1 MKKSP
6 HFSLRLPLA
15 VSLAVATAAL
25 GLPAFVAPTIAAAE
39 PANCTS
45 TPFTS
50 TSGARYRAPAIITV
64 PDGRIFV
71 FAEKRVNNFDNDDDG
86 NFDIA
91 LKTSTDGGCTWGK
104 EKVVADHG
112 GLRVSNPVP
121 VYVPARGKVLLIT
134 TVKAKDSSTSSGYR
148 NYMYQQWI
156 STDGNSVTPLESG
169 RVTIDGWRP
178 GLTGPGHGLVLAK
191 GSHAGRI
198 IIPTGYTRNTDNKRV
213 ARGIFSDDNGQTWQI
228 GYDQASPGKL
238 QLIEGTIAE
247 LPDGR
252 LLASYR
258 DNGKGLTTPGKNRVS
273 AYSTNGGTSLSTGF
287 TAMSGVKTVP
297 VEGSL
302 LQTSGGK
309 ELLLF
314 SSPSN
319 TSYKITSRRGMR
331 IFVST
336 NDGQSWRSGL
346 AIGSSTDQACYSD
359 MVQLDANTIGLVYE
373 NGYTPQKP
381 YWNRIV
387 FRTVSISSLEQTLL
401 PTLAK
406 KKSPSVS
413 GTHKVGKTVTA
424 KQGTWSPSATV
435 TRYQWLRNG
444 KAISS
449 ATSVSYKLS
458 KADKGKKLSVKVTVT
473 SPGYRPSTATS
484 SSKKVK

>member
-1 MKKSP
+1 MKNP
-6 HFSLRLPLA
+6 PNFSLRLPLA
-15 VSLAVATAAL
+15 VSVAIATAAL
-25 GLPAFVAPTIAAAE
+25 GLPSLVTPTVAAAE
-39 PANCTS
+39 STACTW

-50 TSGARYRAPAIITV
+50 TSASRYRIPAVVSV
-64 PDGRIFV
+64 PDGRILV
-71 FAEKRVNNFDNDDDG
+71 FAEKRNNNFDNDDDG

-91 LKTSTDGGCTWGK
+91 MTMSTDRGCTWSA
-104 EKVVADHG
+104 EKIVADHG

-121 VYVPARGKVLLIT
+121 VYVPARNKVLLVT
-134 TVKAKDSSTSSGYR
+134 TVKSKDSSTASGYR

-156 STDGNSVTPLESG
+156 STDGSSVTPLESG
-169 RVTIDGWRP
+169 RVPIDGWRP

-191 GSHAGRI
+191 GAHAGRI
-198 IIPTGYTRNTDNKRV
+198 IIPTGYTRNTDAKRV
-213 ARGIFSDDNGQTWQI
+213 ARGLFSDDNGYTWQI

-258 DNGKGLTTPGKNRVS
+258 DNGKGVTKPGSNRVS

-302 LQTSGGK
+302 LQTTGGK

-359 MVQLDANTIGLVYE
+359 LVQLDSGTVGLVYE

-387 FRTVSISSLEQTLL
+387 FRQVSISSLEQTLL
-401 PTLAK
+401 PSLAK
-406 KKSPSVS
+406 KKSPTVS

-424 KQGTWSPSATV
+424 KYGTWSPSVTV
-435 TRYQWLRNG
+435 TSYQWLRNG
-444 KAISS
+444 KTISS
-449 ATSVSYKLS
+449 ATGSTYKLT
-458 KADKGKKLSVKVTVT
+458 KADKGKKLAVKVTVA
-473 SPGYRPSTATS
+473 SPGYKPSTATS
-484 SSKKVK
+484 SGKKVK